1 VTALAGTADHV
12 GRPRVAG
19 VQTSTLL
26 MSALTLLVAV
36 LTVTPVAI
44 ALVASFRTAPVG
56 QHGIW
61 TLSGIVRVVH
71 DPTTARVIW
80 TTVWLAVVRAGLATA
95 LAVVLA
101 WILARTDC
109 PFRGSLEIVLLL
121 SLFFPLVGRVL
132 AWAVLASPRTG
143 YINQLLRMLPFVG
156 GTKGPLNIFSYEG
169 VIFVSVLGF
178 SGLLTVLMLPAFRG
192 IDAALE
198 ESARMCGASARTT
211 LLRIVVPLLRPAIVA
226 AFVLSM
232 VRVLSGFETEVFL
245 GTPAGVFVFTNKIY
259 QAMEGLFPPD
269 YPTAFTMVL
278 LLLGVTFVLVVLNW
292 IVVGRRNYTTIS
304 GRSYSARPFRLG
316 RLRWLA
322 FVFVATYFLLSLVLP
337 AIVIVQTSFINLVG
351 FDVLN
356 PASYS
361 LKNWNAILTL
371 QLPRQSIGNS
381 LLVGIVATT
390 LGVSLYSLVSY
401 VIVKTDFRARRALDL
416 AAWVPWGVPA
426 LVLGL
431 GLLWTVL
438 VSPLGFL
445 YGTLPLLIIA
455 FIIAGFPIG
464 TRIMSASMMQTGR
477 ELEESARVHGA
488 NWPATFWRI
497 VIPLVRNGAVT
508 AWVLGFT
515 FAFSDLSLV
524 VFLYGPRSSVLP
536 SLFLSLWNGGSL
548 ERASVAAVIMTA
560 INLAVVLIMRR
571 LARIGISSAIG

>member
-1 VTALAGTADHV
+1 MTSLASSAERV
-12 GRPRVAG
+12 SRPERG
-19 VQTSTLL
+19 GIQTSTLL
-26 MSALTLLVAV
+26 MTALTLVVAI

-56 QHGIW
+56 QHGVW
-61 TLSGIVRVVH
+61 TVVGFARVIH
-71 DPTTARVIW
+71 DPTTLHVIW
-80 TTVWLAVVRAGLATA
+80 TTVWLALVRASLATA

-109 PFRGSLEIVLLL
+109 PFRGQLEVVLLL

-143 YINQLLRMLPFVG
+143 YINVLLRMLPFVG
-156 GTKGPLNIFSYEG
+156 GTRGPLNIFSYGG
-169 VIFVSVLGF
+169 VIFVSALSF
-178 SGLLTVLMLPAFRG
+178 SGLLTILILPAFRG
-192 IDAALE
+192 MDAALE
-198 ESARMCGASARTT
+198 ESARMSGASARAT
-211 LLRIVVPLLRPAIVA
+211 LLRIIVPIMRPAIVA
-226 AFVLSM
+226 AFVLSL

-245 GTPAGVFVFTNKIY
+245 GTPAGIFVFTNKIY

-278 LLLGVTFVLVVLNW
+278 LLLAVTFLLVILNW
-292 IVVGRRNYTTIS
+292 VIVGRRNYTTVT
-304 GRSYSARPFRLG
+304 GRSYSARPMRLG
-316 RLRWLA
+316 KLRWLA
-322 FVFVATYFLLSLVLP
+322 FGAVGTYLFLALFLP
-337 AIVIVQTSFINLVG
+337 ALVIIQTSFINIVG

-356 PASYS
+356 PDSYS
-361 LKNWNAILTL
+361 LRNWDAILSL
-371 QLPRQSIGNS
+371 QIPRQSIANS
-381 LLVGIVATT
+381 VLIGIVATT
-390 LGVSLYSLVSY
+390 LGVALYSIVAY
-401 VIVKTDFRARRALDL
+401 VIVKTDFKGRRALDL

-438 VSPLGFL
+438 LSPLGFL
-445 YGTLPLLIIA
+445 YGTLPLLVIA

-464 TRIMSASMMQTGR
+464 TRVMGSSLLQTGK

-488 NWPATFWRI
+488 SWPATFWR
-497 VIPLVRNGAVT
+497 VVLPLVRGGAIT

-524 VFLYGPRSSVLP
+524 VFLYGPKSSVLP
-536 SLFLSLWNGGSL
+536 TLFLSLWSGGSL
-548 ERASVAAVIMTA
+548 ERASVAAVIMTT

-571 LARIGISSAIG
+571 LARIGISNVIG